1 MNKSLGDV
9 VIDQRRPLFDLA
21 GLGIDNFEK
30 RSLDS
35 GGTDARFGLV
45 ATHQGQKKVAIIEKG
60 RGAGP

>member
-9 VIDQRRPLFDLA
+9 VIDQRRPLF
-21 GLGIDNFEK
+21 GLGIDDFEK